1 MMVRRPRINSSML
14 SFLRT
19 RTTKKKTFVVGLKS
33 DNCSREMLLR
43 LLNLVVMSGDYVLA
57 IHVQEPNDIFDPNTF
72 HIHEDLC
79 KSKQVDF
86 QVKVCIGNSYIAELT
101 HQVRINF
108 ATILVLGCS
117 TPWPKDSVVANCLKA
132 LPPTCSLLVMDN
144 GGRVL
149 VQRPGT
155 SQQGSTNKVLQSSL
169 SAVSR
174 FPNCEQSGTSRQ
186 IKKSLTMPS
195 SSTSSLLRQTENMRQ
210 QRVRKSLQLPDFMT
224 QKMLQ
229 KLATL
234 ETKGS
239 GSRFTSR
246 ELNCA
251 TYNFSTEMVIGEGG
265 NSKVYRANIE
275 DGQAAAVKVL
285 KTTPSSAEDLFRE
298 VEMLSGLKHENIIQL
313 IGYCYS
319 KELHA
324 VVYNLLKGSLRQKL
338 NQLKWSERMMI
349 AIGVAKALDYLHSC
363 SPPIIHRDIKSSNIL
378 LSDNCQPV
386 LSDFG
391 AAMVH
396 QQTQQSSAYAKP
408 FHVVGTFG
416 YLAPEYMMYGKVDE
430 KVDVY
435 SYGVVLLELITGKEA
450 IQTNQTSNHESL
462 VLWAR
467 SLLGCGLCERLI
479 DPYLKED
486 YNKDEMKT
494 MMIAARLCL
503 LHSSSRRPPM
513 KTILRLFEEPEHWL
527 KMQRKKEELLNRIS
541 SRGESGLWRNDDSDA
556 SGALL
561 VDGN

>member
-1 MMVRRPRINSSML
+1 MMVGRPRINSPML
-14 SFLRT
+14 SLLRT
-19 RTTKKKTFVVGLKS
+19 RTRTKKTIVVGLKS

-43 LLNLVVMSGDYVLA
+43 LLNLAVMPGDYVLA
-57 IHVQEPNDIFDPNTF
+57 VHVQEPNGIFDLNTF

-101 HQVRINF
+101 HQVRIYF

-117 TPWPKDSVVANCLKA
+117 TPWPKDPIVVNCLKA
-132 LPPTCSLLVMDN
+132 LPPACSLLVMDN

-169 SAVSR
+169 SAVSK
-174 FPNCEQSGTSRQ
+174 FPNREQSGLTMR
-186 IKKSLTMPS
+186 KSLTMPS
-195 SSTSSLLRQTENMRQ
+195 SSTSSSSSLRLRQTENMRQ
-210 QRVRKSLQLPDFMT
+210 QSVRKPLLMT
-224 QKMLQ
+224 QKMFQ
-229 KLATL
+229 KLDTL

-239 GSRFTSR
+239 GRHFTSE

-251 TYNFSTEMVIGEGG
+251 TNNFSTEMVIGEGG

-285 KTTPSSAEDLFRE
+285 KITPSSAEDLFRE
-298 VEMLSGLKHENIIQL
+298 VELLSGLKHDNIIQL

-338 NQLKWSERMMI
+338 DQLKWSERMMI
-349 AIGVAKALDYLHSC
+349 AIGAAKALDYLHSC
-363 SPPIIHRDIKSSNIL
+363 SPPIIHRDVKSSNIL
-378 LSDNCQPV
+378 LSHNCQPQ

-467 SLLGCGLCERLI
+467 SLLSCGLCERLI

-527 KMQRKKEELLNRIS
+527 KMQRKREELLNRIS
-541 SRGESGLWRNDDSDA
+541 SKGESGLWRHDESDA
-556 SGALL
+556 NGALL
-561 VDGN
+561 VDDN